1 MDQPQEVDDDTPLL
15 MDINKIENVITDQ
28 LQALER
34 MKSTLRELRAQRFM
48 DEEKQKTAFET
59 EMREAISSLNRT
71 LQEIKSMCAERCND
85 QLPNREEIIIENNA
99 MFMEGL
105 EIDDQRAQN
114 RADEPME
121 EETSESEESES
132 EDEIPVEPEQQN
144 RREVELEE
152 DPHALHENERQAHP
166 RQEQNVVAEARRRIE
181 QEIQRVEQ
189 AIRNFDNIIAE
200 IEDQPRCAPRR
211 FGGRVDQNRER
222 YMKCAFCN
230 AIGNHYSDSCS
241 NVRNINSRRQL
252 IEEKELCLT
261 CLEWNCPRGNRCRKA
276 TVLCFHCREQGHHSA
291 LCDLPEQSEE
301 IRMRLNNAR
310 ESKQNCLERL
320 WDLNHELDLFPPAM

>member
-1 MDQPQEVDDDTPLL
+1 MRKSLWDTLMDQPQEVDDDTPLL
-15 MDINKIENVITDQ
+15 MDINEIENVITDQ

-34 MKSTLRELRAQRFM
+34 MKSTLRELRA
-48 DEEKQKTAFET
+48 
-59 EMREAISSLNRT
+59 LNRT

-152 DPHALHENERQAHP
+152 DPHALHENGRQAYP

-261 CLEWNCPRGNRCRKA
+261 CLEWNCPRENKA
-276 TVLCFHCREQGHHSA
+276 TTLHFATYRNKVRKSGCA
-291 LCDLPEQSEE
+291 LTTPEKANKIVSRDFG
-301 IRMRLNNAR
+301 ILIMN
-310 ESKQNCLERL
+310 
-320 WDLNHELDLFPPAM
+320 